1 MPRFQGEAFAANLRL
16 LDAFVAIAGDAG
28 CTPAQLCLAWLMKK
42 DPTLVAIPGTTR
54 PKHMR
59 ENAGAA
65 EVILTPEIVAQ
76 VDALVNAS
84 TVTGSR
90 YPPAMQSAVDTE
102 RTPAEAEA

>member
-1 MPRFQGEAFAANLRL
+1 
-16 LDAFVAIAGDAG
+16 
-28 CTPAQLCLAWLMKK
+28 
-42 DPTLVAIPGTTR
+42 
-54 PKHMR
+54 MR

-65 EVILTPEIVAQ
+65 GITLSDETVRK
-76 VDALVNAS
+76 VDELVNER